1 MNAITED
8 AGRPRRSRQVRGSR
22 RRNLDRAIGRG
33 RARVEALGE
42 FVAAGGVLTDARER
56 ELVGLPPISKPSIE
70 VGDSITKQL
79 LDDMEDAVEEIV
91 SSGAEGQAD
100 TFLVPE
106 GTALAET
113 IREAAGA
120 DEGEPVR
127 ASLINDDGE
136 AVLVIEESH

>member
-1 MNAITED
+1 MNAIIED
-8 AGRPRRSRQVRGSR
+8 AGRPRRSKS
-22 RRNLDRAIGRG
+22 
-33 RARVEALGE
+33 
-42 FVAAGGVLTDARER
+42 
-56 ELVGLPPISKPSIE
+56 SIE
-70 VGDSITKQL
+70 EPGDSITKQL

-91 SSGAEGQAD
+91 SSGAEGQEAD

-106 GTALAET
+106 RTALAET

-136 AVLVIEESH
+136 AVLVIEENH